1 MAPRWAATGGCIAVD
16 RGAYSAAPPPGGLS
30 RLMAERVTEIRLH
43 GRGGQGAVTAATLLV
58 AAALREGKWGQAIPS
73 FGAERRGAHVLAF
86 ARVSPEPVPVHSQV
100 RRPHVVVVLDP
111 GLMLVERGRVLRGL
125 RGGGTVVA
133 NLPAPV
139 DVGGARLFYVDATRI
154 AKELGL
160 VVAGWPVVNTAM
172 LGALARATGLVSI
185 DSVVDAI
192 MEFWSGRER
201 VAELNAEAARRAYR
215 ETRPAGAAEAAA
227 EAREVAGRG

>member
-1 MAPRWAATGGCIAVD
+1 VD
-16 RGAYSAAPPPGGLS
+16 SGYSAGPPVGGLS
-30 RLMAERVTEIRLH
+30 RLMRETVTEVRLH

-86 ARVSPEPVPVHSQV
+86 ARVSPAPAPVHSQV

-111 GLMLVERGRVLRGL
+111 GLMLVEREKVLRGL

-139 DVGGARLFYVDATRI
+139 DVGDARLFYVDATRI

-185 DSVVDAI
+185 DSVVEAI

-215 ETRPAGAAEAAA
+215 ETRPAAEAASARAPA
-227 EAREVAGRG
+227 EGVARRG

>member
-1 MAPRWAATGGCIAVD
+1 M
-16 RGAYSAAPPPGGLS
+16 
-30 RLMAERVTEIRLH
+30 
-43 GRGGQGAVTAATLLV
+43 
-58 AAALREGKWGQAIPS
+58 
-73 FGAERRGAHVLAF
+73 
-86 ARVSPEPVPVHSQV
+86 
-100 RRPHVVVVLDP
+100 
-111 GLMLVERGRVLRGL
+111 
-125 RGGGTVVA
+125 A

-139 DVGGARLFYVDATRI
+139 DVGDARLFYVDATRI